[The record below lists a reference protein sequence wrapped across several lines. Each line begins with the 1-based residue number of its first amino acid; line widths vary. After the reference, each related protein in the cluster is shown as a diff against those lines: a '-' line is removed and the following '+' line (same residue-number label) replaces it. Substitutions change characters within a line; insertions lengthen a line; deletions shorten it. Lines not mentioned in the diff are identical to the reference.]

1 MTIPATNYFIFSRSG
16 LCRLAARGCV
26 VGGLVLAGGLPG
38 CETPEIGDEPVAV
51 ELRELPAGVG
61 DAYRSLTSS
70 SLGLADRTAAA
81 KTLIAIDDFSADR
94 ALASAL
100 GREQSE
106 AVWRAVLQAVSTD
119 TGEPPRGLWRP
130 MLAMLYAVDDQLV
143 PDVVRAMGRYDAPTL
158 LDRLQATATSTTL
171 PTRERRRAIAAL
183 GEQRSAATAGLLVGL
198 TELTQP
204 TEVQAAA
211 YAALASLSGIDRF
224 GEDRQAWSVWWADAR
239 KLDALA
245 WQKQLVDNFAR
256 KLAVGEATDQ
266 QLAEKL
272 REAERA
278 LYQASSAEDQAR
290 VLTYMLDSPLTATRL
305 LALDLAQTRL
315 VQGADFE
322 ETLRAALRELLDD
335 EDSAEVRWVSAE
347 VLRDLADEPAADLV
361 AKRLIANEEH
371 VNRVRAAYLQLLA
384 RMPRKDVT
392 NTAYDLLE
400 EPGLRSDASA
410 ALASISRA
418 QMLTPK
424 RAEAVL
430 ERLRGYLRDGQRP
443 TPAMIRLL
451 GRIGENDDWRRIEG
465 WIDDP
470 DEVIRQA
477 AAQAWANSE
486 TRSLAILAERAEDP
500 IIQPIVLRA
509 AAERGQDPET
519 LRKLAANPPSQ
530 PQVVPVWERALIAMA
545 AHVPRRDALIT
556 AQRLATD
563 RKDNALV
570 ERFLSA
576 AIDRGRPE
584 GPALA
589 SYLELRL
596 ERAENRLAMNEPD
609 LAISDFEYL
618 LEQGLSAMPDPQRD
632 RLYRGLIPAYLQ
644 AGRIDPAFA
653 AARAFFADPANPG
666 GIDPAA
672 TDDSLMGNFIR
683 AGHRA
688 ADLGRT
694 ETAKQI
700 SDGLRLLLGP
710 NNDGRMKPELA
721 QQLRLLDEKLAP
733 NTAGTP

>member
-1 MTIPATNYFIFSRSG
+1 MTIPATNKLFFSYAAIRRG
-16 LCRLAARGCV
+16 AAFWCAAGALA
-26 VGGLVLAGGLPG
+26 VGGLAG
-38 CETPEIGDEPVAV
+38 CETPEIGDEPIAV

-70 SLGLADRTAAA
+70 SLSLADRTAAA
-81 KTLIAIDDFSADR
+81 NTLITIEDFSADR

-100 GREQSE
+100 GREQAE
-106 AVWRAVLQAVSTD
+106 AVWRAVLQAVST
-119 TGEPPRGLWRP
+119 TSAQPPRGLWRP
-130 MLAMLYAVDDQLV
+130 MLAMLYSVDDGVV
-143 PDVVRAMGRYDAPTL
+143 PDVVRALGRYRDPAL
-158 LDRLQATATSTTL
+158 IERLQATAASAKL

-183 GEQRSAATAGLLVGL
+183 GEQRSQSTAGLLIDL
-198 TELTQP
+198 TTLTQP
-204 TEVQAAA
+204 ADVQAAA
-211 YAALASLSGIDRF
+211 YAALGSLAGIDRL
-224 GEDRQAWSVWWADAR
+224 GEDRQAWNQWWAEAK

-245 WQKQLVDNFAR
+245 WQRQLVDNFAR
-256 KLAVGEATDQ
+256 KLAVGQATDQ

-278 LYQASSAEDQAR
+278 LYQASSQEDQAQ
-290 VLTYMLDSPLTATRL
+290 VLAYMLDSPLVATKL
-305 LALDLAQTRL
+305 LALDLAQTRM

-322 ETLRAALRELLDD
+322 EPLRAALRDLLD
-335 EDSAEVRWVSAE
+335 EPDSAQVRWTSAE

-361 AKRLIANEEH
+361 AKRLIANTEH

-384 RMPRKDVT
+384 RMPRKSVT
-392 NTAYDLLE
+392 NSAFDLLE

-410 ALASISRA
+410 TLASISRA

-430 ERLRGYLRDGQRP
+430 ARLRSYLRDGQRP

-465 WIDDP
+465 WIDDT
-470 DEVIRQA
+470 DDVIRQA

-530 PQVVPVWERALIAMA
+530 PQVVPVWERALVAMA
-545 AHVPRRDALIT
+545 AQVPLREAVIT

-563 RKDNALV
+563 RKDSALV
-570 ERFLSA
+570 ERFLTA
-576 AIDRGRPE
+576 ALDKGRPE

-609 LAISDFEYL
+609 LAIVDFEYL
-618 LEQGLSAMPDPQRD
+618 LEQGLPGLTDPQRD
-632 RLYRGLIPAYLQ
+632 RLYRSLIPAYLQ
-644 AGRIDPAFA
+644 ANRVAPAFA

-672 TDDSLMGNFIR
+672 TDDPLMGNFIR

-688 ADLGRT
+688 ADLGRA
-694 ETAKQI
+694 ETAKRI
-700 SDGLRLLLGP
+700 GDGLRLLLGP

-721 QQLRLLDEKLAP
+721 QQLRLLDQKLRQ
-733 NTAGTP
+733 TPTPSN

>member
-1 MTIPATNYFIFSRSG
+1 MTIPARPTLFFSCSHPHRVARRLSVAVG
-16 LCRLAARGCV
+16 LSLAV
-26 VGGLVLAGGLPG
+26 VLGG

-61 DAYRSLTSS
+61 DAYRSLTSV
-70 SLGLADRTAAA
+70 SLSLAERTAAA
-81 KTLIAIDDFSADR
+81 RTLIEIDDFSADR

-100 GREQSE
+100 GREQPE

-119 TGEPPRGLWRP
+119 TGEAPRGLWRP
-130 MLAMLYAVDDQLV
+130 MLALLYSVDDRVV
-143 PDVVRAMGRYDAPTL
+143 PDVVRAMGRYDDPDL
-158 LDRLQATATSTTL
+158 LDRLGATAMSSTL
-171 PTRERRRAIAAL
+171 PTRERGRAIAAL
-183 GEQRSAATAGLLVGL
+183 GEQRQQATAGLLVGL
-198 TELTQP
+198 TELTEP
-204 TEVQAAA
+204 ADVQTAA
-211 YAALASLSGIDRF
+211 YAALATLAGIERF
-224 GEDRQAWSVWWADAR
+224 GEDRQAWSDWWADAR
-239 KLDALA
+239 RLDAVS
-245 WQKQLVDNFAR
+245 WNQQLVDNFVR
-256 KLAVGEATDQ
+256 QLAIGQATDQ
-266 QLAEKL
+266 QLTEKL

-278 LYQASSAEDQAR
+278 LYQASSGEDQPR
-290 VLTYMLDSPLTATRL
+290 VLAYMLNSPLVETRL
-305 LALDLAQTRL
+305 TALVLAQTRM
-315 VQGADFE
+315 VQGAGFDE
-322 ETLRAALRELLDD
+322 PLREALRGLLDD

-347 VLRDLADEPAADLV
+347 ILRDLADQPAADLV
-361 AKRLIANEEH
+361 AQRLIANEEH
-371 VNRVRAAYLQLLA
+371 VNRVRSAYLQLLT
-384 RMPRKDVT
+384 RLPRKEVT

-410 ALASISRA
+410 TLAAISRA

-430 ERLRGYLRDGQRP
+430 VRLRGYLTDGQRP

-451 GRIGENDDWRRIEG
+451 GRIGENADWQRIEG

-477 AAQAWANSE
+477 AAQAWADSE
-486 TRSLAILAERAEDP
+486 TRSLAILAERADDP

-545 AHVPRRDALIT
+545 GQVPLRDALVT

-570 ERFLSA
+570 ERFLTA
-576 AIDRGRPE
+576 ALDRGRPE
-584 GPALA
+584 GLALA

-596 ERAENRLAMNEPD
+596 ERAENRLAMGEPD
-609 LAISDFEYL
+609 LALTDFEYL
-618 LEQGLSAMPDPQRD
+618 LENGLPDMPDPQRQ

-644 AGRIDPAFA
+644 ANRIEPAFA

-672 TDDSLMGNFIR
+672 TDDPLMGHFIR

-688 ADLGRT
+688 ADLGRR
-694 ETAKQI
+694 ETAQQI

-710 NNDGRMKPELA
+710 NNDGQIKPELA
-721 QQLRLLDEKLAP
+721 QQLRLLDEKLVA
-733 NTAGTP
+733 TP